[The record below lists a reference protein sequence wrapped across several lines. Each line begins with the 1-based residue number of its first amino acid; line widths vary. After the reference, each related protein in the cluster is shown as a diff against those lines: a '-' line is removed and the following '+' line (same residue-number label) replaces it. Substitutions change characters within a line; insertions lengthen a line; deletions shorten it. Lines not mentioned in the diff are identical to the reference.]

1 MIRKSLRIS
10 VFSLLIISCCLITTT
25 YAGSFSK
32 DSAGTTGAQFLK
44 IGCGARAIG
53 MGEAF
58 SSVVDDA
65 SAIYWN
71 PAGLSQIEG
80 GETSAMHA
88 IWLEDISYDYL
99 AYAQP
104 LMKGSIGASVN
115 YLSMSKMDKLDENGD
130 KDGTFRPYD
139 VAFNLAYAQKV
150 GSITGGV
157 NVKFITQGIDGETGS
172 AFALDLGTL
181 HNLSNRIQG
190 AIVVQNIG
198 SRIKFIE
205 KSYALPLSIRLGL
218 SCKLGEKFVLA
229 LDGVAP
235 IDNDPNLHVG
245 CEYVLDVI
253 KSVAIALRLGYK
265 TTTTS
270 DLDAL
275 SGLSAGLGFNIKGL
289 NVDYAWVPYGD
300 LGYTH
305 RISLGIK
312 FAGGTERNI
321 VRMEKYYMK
330 GVEFYRAGEYELAIS
345 QFNEVLKIEPNHTQS
360 KTMITKAKAKLVK
373 VNSK

>member
-1 MIRKSLRIS
+1 MIGKSLRIS
-10 VFSLLIISCCLITTT
+10 VFSLLIISCCLIATI

-58 SSVVDDA
+58 SSVADDA

-71 PAGLSQIEG
+71 PAGLSQIESA
-80 GETSAMHA
+80 EVSAMHA
-88 IWLEDISYDYL
+88 IWLQEISYDYL

-104 LMKGSIGASVN
+104 LMKGSIGASIN

-139 VAFNLAYAQKV
+139 LAFSLAYAQKV
-150 GSITGGV
+150 GPITGGV

-172 AFALDLGTL
+172 AFAVDLGTL
-181 HNLSNRIQG
+181 YNLSNRLQG

-205 KSYALPLSIRLGL
+205 KSYGLPLSIRLGL
-218 SCKLGEKFVLA
+218 SCRLGKKLVLA
-229 LDGVAP
+229 MDGVAP
-235 IDNDPNLHVG
+235 IDNDLNIHVG
-245 CEYVLDVI
+245 CEYVLNVI
-253 KSVAIALRLGYK
+253 KSVGIALRAGYK

-275 SGLSAGLGFNIKGL
+275 SWLSAGLGFI
-289 NVDYAWVPYGD
+289 
-300 LGYTH
+300 
-305 RISLGIK
+305 
-312 FAGGTERNI
+312 
-321 VRMEKYYMK
+321 
-330 GVEFYRAGEYELAIS
+330 
-345 QFNEVLKIEPNHTQS
+345 
-360 KTMITKAKAKLVK
+360 
-373 VNSK
+373 